1 LENSYATSFQ
11 KTKIITEKIHM
22 EINFNVYGYS
32 SLKENEI
39 PSHSLLPRKKKS
51 G

>member
-1 LENSYATSFQ
+1 
-11 KTKIITEKIHM
+11 M

-39 PSHSLLPRKKKS
+39 PSHSVWPRKKES
-51 G
+51 GRLQEV